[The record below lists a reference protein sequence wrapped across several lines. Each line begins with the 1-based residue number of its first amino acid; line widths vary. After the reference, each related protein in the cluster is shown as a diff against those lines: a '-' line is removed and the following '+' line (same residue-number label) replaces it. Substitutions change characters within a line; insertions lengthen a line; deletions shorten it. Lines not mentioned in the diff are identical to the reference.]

1 MSSQYKEN
9 IFSTGSLP
17 TSHAETQNNFNEK
30 VRPNRPNIDHLI
42 KRILTEK
49 RRERRKVLILGFII
63 LSFILTLIF
72 YLN

>member
-9 IFSTGSLP
+9 IFSTESLP
-17 TSHAETQNNFNEK
+17 TSHAETQNNLNGK
-30 VRPNRPNIDHLI
+30 VRPNIDHLI

-63 LSFILTLIF
+63 LSIILTLIF
-72 YLN
+72 Y